1 MAAYRLVLSYALQY
15 PLLMF
20 LTIILG
26 FSGALFNGISTALI
40 VPLLLGFLGQD
51 TGLLKQ
57 GPTFL
62 RKIMSFFEQFP
73 GDFKFI
79 AMLGAI
85 LLAIILKNLA
95 AYLTVIVSN
104 YLFRSLSIKM
114 RLSGVKL
121 LLDIDLDFYSKTE
134 VGNLINILNTEMG
147 RTIQTI
153 KISILTLTNVITI
166 LTFLWILLSL
176 SWQLTLLSTV
186 LLIGVTFS
194 NQYLI
199 ERSKGYGQILSEKS
213 SQYTKRLVEIL
224 SGIRLIKTASTEDE
238 EYKDL
243 EGFIKER
250 QAADLKSQANFAL
263 VPPLNEF
270 LGIVTI
276 LAIVIAGRYLFIE
289 KLQSVSA
296 ILLIYLFTLFRLL
309 PFIGQLNNN
318 RSKLSN
324 TTPSVEIVANFLRL
338 DDKPIMKNGE
348 IQYKPLQDGI
358 RFQGVDFAYPGHSDL
373 VLKKINLWIPKGKIV
388 ALVGSSGAG
397 KSTLVDLLPRY
408 YDPIAGK
415 ITLDGVDLTELNL
428 FDLRK
433 SLGVV
438 SQDTFLF
445 DNTVRYNIA
454 YGRENATEE
463 EIIAATQQANAYE
476 FIMDFPRGFDT
487 HIGDRGVMLS
497 GGQRQ
502 RITIA
507 RGLLRNPDILILDE
521 ATSAL
526 DTISE
531 RLVQEA
537 IDKLCRDRTTIV
549 IAHRLSTIR
558 QAHKIVVMERGT
570 IVEEGNHEELLAL
583 DGQYAKLYDMQ
594 FGNKNK
600 AQNVILPTNEAL
612 IRASIRASH
621 ELRSRLSYKVRSQ
634 LNAMLGSLQLVAD
647 DLADTPEEQ
656 QELLEE
662 SYTSALGLLKTLSF
676 FDDTKRLNSPKQ

>member
-1 MAAYRLVLSYALQY
+1 MNSQRLLLNYALKY

-26 FSGALFNGISTALI
+26 FSGALFNGVSTALI

-51 TGLLKQ
+51 TGLLAQ
-57 GPTFL
+57 GPAIL
-62 RKIMSFFEQFP
+62 RKVMSFFEQFP
-73 GDFKFI
+73 GDFKFL

-95 AYLTVIVSN
+95 TYLTVVVSN
-104 YLFRSLSIKM
+104 YLFRSLSTKM

-121 LLDIDLDFYSKTE
+121 LLDIDLDFYGKTE
-134 VGNLINILNTEMG
+134 VGNLVNILNTEMA

-153 KISILTLTNVITI
+153 KIAMSILTNIITI
-166 LTFLWILLSL
+166 LTFLWILVFL
-176 SWQLTLLSTV
+176 SWQLTLISTV
-186 LLIGVTFS
+186 LLVAVSFS

-199 ERSKGYGQILSEKS
+199 KRSKSYGQILSKKS
-213 SQYTKRLVEIL
+213 GQYTKRLMEVL
-224 SGIRLIKTASTEDE
+224 SGIRLIKTTSTEEE
-238 EYKDL
+238 EYKCL
-243 EGFIKER
+243 EAYVKER
-250 QAADLKSQANFAL
+250 ERANLQSQANFAI

-270 LGIVTI
+270 LGIVTVLTI
-276 LAIVIAGRYLFIE
+276 IIIGRYLFIDR
-289 KLQSVSA
+289 LQSVST

-309 PFIGQLNNN
+309 PFVGELNSN

-324 TTPSVEIVANFLRL
+324 TTPSVDVVANFLRV
-338 DDKPIMKNGE
+338 DDKPLMQNGDRPYSALKE
-348 IQYKPLQDGI
+348 GI
-358 RFQGVDFAYPGHSDL
+358 RFHGVNFAYPGYSDL
-373 VLKKINLWIPKGKIV
+373 VLKDINLRIPKGQVV

-397 KSTLVDLLPRY
+397 KSTLVDLIPRY
-408 YDPIAGK
+408 YDPTEGK
-415 ITLDGVDLTELNL
+415 ITLDGVDLKEVNI
-428 FDLRK
+428 FSLRTA
-433 SLGVV
+433 LGVV

-445 DNTVRYNIA
+445 NNTIRYNIA
-454 YGRENATEE
+454 YGRDNATEE
-463 EIIAATQQANAYE
+463 EIIAAIEQANAYE
-476 FIMDFPRGFDT
+476 FIMDLPQGLDT
-487 HIGDRGVMLS
+487 QIGDRGAMLS

-537 IDKLCRDRTTIV
+537 IDRLCRDRTTIV

-558 QAHKIVVMERGT
+558 QANKIVVMERGK

-583 DGQYAKLYDMQ
+583 DGQYAKLHELQ
-594 FGNKNK
+594 FGKQK
-600 AQNVILPTNEAL
+600 KRNVILPTNEAL

-634 LNAMLGSLQLVAD
+634 LNAMLGSLQLVTD

-656 QELLEE
+656 QELIEE
-662 SYTSALGLLKTLSF
+662 SYASALGLLKTLSL
-676 FDDTKRLNSPKQ
+676 FDNATNNDSLHR

>member
-1 MAAYRLVLSYALQY
+1 MNSYRLLLNYAFKY

-20 LTIILG
+20 LTIFLG
-26 FSGALFNGISTALI
+26 FSGSLFNGISTALI

-51 TGLLKQ
+51 TGLLQQ

-73 GDFKFI
+73 GDLKFVT
-79 AMLGAI
+79 MLGVI
-85 LLAIILKNLA
+85 LFAIILKNLA
-95 AYLTVIVSN
+95 TYLTVLVSN

-121 LLDIDLDFYSKTE
+121 LLDIDLDFYSKNE
-134 VGNLINILNTEMG
+134 IGSLINILNTEMA

-153 KISILTLTNVITI
+153 KIAMSILTNIITI
-166 LTFLWILLSL
+166 TTFLWILLSL
-176 SWQLTLLSTV
+176 SWQLTIISTV
-186 LLIGVTFS
+186 LLTGVVFS

-199 ERSKGYGQILSEKS
+199 NRSKGYGQILSEKS
-213 SQYTKRLVEIL
+213 GQYTKRLMAVL
-224 SGIRLIKTASTEDE
+224 SGIRLIKTANTEAE
-238 EYKDL
+238 EYKHL
-243 EGFIKER
+243 ESFIKER
-250 QAADLKSQANFAL
+250 EVANLKSQANFAV

-276 LAIVIAGRYLFIE
+276 LAIVVIGRYLFGE
-289 KLQSVSA
+289 QLQSVST

-324 TTPSVEIVANFLRL
+324 TTPSVEIVAHFLHVN
-338 DDKPIMKNGE
+338 DKPFMKNGVR
-348 IQYKPLQDGI
+348 QYTSLKEGI
-358 RFQGVDFAYPGHSDL
+358 RFQGVNFAYPGHSDL
-373 VLKKINLWIPKGKIV
+373 VLKDIDLWIPKGKIV

-397 KSTLVDLLPRY
+397 KSTLVDLIPRY
-408 YDPIAGK
+408 YDPTAGK
-415 ITLDGVDLTELNL
+415 ITLDGIDLKEVDI
-428 FDLRK
+428 FSLRRA
-433 SLGVV
+433 LGVV

-445 DNTVRYNIA
+445 NNTIRYNIT
-454 YGRENATEE
+454 YGRENATEK
-463 EIIAATQQANAYE
+463 EIITAIKQANAYE
-476 FIMDFPRGFDT
+476 FIMNLPQGLDT
-487 HIGDRGVMLS
+487 PIGDRGIVLS

-507 RGLLRNPDILILDE
+507 RGLLRNPNILILDE

-537 IDKLCRDRTTIV
+537 IDRLCRDRTTIV
-549 IAHRLSTIR
+549 IAHRLSTIQ
-558 QAHKIVVMERGT
+558 QAHKIVVMERGR
-570 IVEEGNHEELLAL
+570 IVEEGTHEELLAL
-583 DGQYAKLYDMQ
+583 DGQYAQLYDIQ
-594 FGNKNK
+594 FGKKKK
-600 AQNVILPTNEAL
+600 AQNAILPTNEAL

-656 QELLEE
+656 QELIEE
-662 SYTSALGLLKTLSF
+662 SYASALGLLKTLSF
-676 FDDTKRLNSPKQ
+676 FDDKQGVN